1 MKVNL
6 ISDTVTLPSEGMRKA
21 MANAPLGDDVFKQDP
36 SVNELEEY
44 LAQLF
49 GMDWALFFPSGT
61 MANQTAIK
69 LHTRPGDQVICD
81 ELSHIYWY
89 EGGGVSFNSGVSCRL
104 VKGDRGRIRA
114 DQVAAAHNPPDFYH
128 SPRTA
133 LVSLENTTNK
143 GGGACYDLSEIDRI
157 RAVCAELGLGLHM
170 DGARIWN
177 AMVATG
183 TVPGDYGP
191 KLDTL
196 SVCLSKG
203 LGCPVGSVLLGREPV
218 SYEEAMRIRKILG
231 GGMRQSGLLAAAG
244 LFALKNQIDRLAE
257 DHRRAAELA
266 WALSKHPG
274 VEEVAPVETNILIF
288 RLRSGKPEEDFME
301 SASQKEI
308 QFIDMGSG
316 LKRLV
321 THMDYT
327 ETMHQYVLD
336 FLNSGRFGS

>member
-6 ISDTVTLPSEGMRKA
+6 ISDTVTLPSAGMREA
-21 MANAPLGDDVFKQDP
+21 MAAAPLGDDVFKQDP
-36 SVNELEEY
+36 SVNELETY
-44 LAQLF
+44 LANLF

-104 VKGDRGRIRA
+104 LQGDRGRIRA
-114 DQVAAAHNPPDFYH
+114 DQVAAAYNPPDFYH

-143 GGGACYDLSEIDRI
+143 GGGACYELAEIERI
-157 RAVCAELGLGLHM
+157 REVCSELGLGLHM
-170 DGARIWN
+170 DGARLWN
-177 AMVATG
+177 ALVATG
-183 TVPGDYGP
+183 TKPADYGA

-203 LGCPVGSVLLGREPV
+203 LGCPVGSVLLGRKPM
-218 SYEEAMRIRKILG
+218 SYDEAMRIRKILG

-244 LFALKNQIDRLAE
+244 LYAVHNQMDRLAE
-257 DHRRAAELA
+257 DHRRASELA
-266 WALSKHPG
+266 SALRRHPA

-288 RLRSGKPEEDFME
+288 RLKSGKPQEDFME
-301 SASQKEI
+301 SAVRKEI

-327 ETMHQYVLD
+327 EVMHQYVLE
-336 FLNSGRFGS
+336 FLVAHQGLG